1 MKLSRKK
8 IFSLTAIFLFLI
20 GFIFLAGYLKSVAD
34 YKTAVKETAFSDIDI
49 SQIPDGVY
57 VGEYDVD
64 FIFAKVEVT
73 VQDGAVINIDILE
86 HKNGR
91 GKPAEI
97 VVDRMVEEQ
106 KIDVDAVSGATNSS
120 IVIKKAVENALTGI
134 L

>member
-1 MKLSRKK
+1 M
-8 IFSLTAIFLFLI
+8 
-20 GFIFLAGYLKSVAD
+20 
-34 YKTAVKETAFSDIDI
+34 
-49 SQIPDGVY
+49 
-57 VGEYDVD
+57 
-64 FIFAKVEVT
+64 
-73 VQDGAVINIDILE
+73 INIDILE

-120 IVIKKAVENALTGI
+120 IVIKKSVENALTGI